1 MWLLL
6 LVLFRSYGYS
16 KTWSLWKV
24 PTKEP
29 VFFDFRLIPG
39 SAESFAHG
47 YEPSIEN
54 PYDPSQRIFNYP
66 AFWRLFFY
74 TGITQADTTW
84 IVILMIVLYFCGVVL
99 FPQNLPVVG
108 ALWMFVIVFSPAC
121 MLLYERGNVDLVVFF
136 ICALVILASDYS
148 PSVAAAGLTFG
159 AVVKMFP
166 IFGLIIFW
174 REPKRRCILITI
186 ASLLFMTVYSLLTFD
201 SLRAAWASTIR
212 SADKSYGA
220 FVFISRFNSYFQ
232 AFFPKLLSFGQWRLL
247 FEMVAL
253 ALILV
258 AMALGLREEQP
269 LLALQE
275 RNLVAFRMGAA
286 IYVGTFLLGNNFDYR
301 LAFLAFVIPQLSEW
315 FQTKIKRYQIVVIS
329 MMIGIVLSCW
339 YLFLQLDLPLIPF
352 KDPSN
357 RIFVLDEVIN
367 WLLVP
372 GFIYLLVVSSPNW
385 LKQPIHNMFS
395 FPEKSMA

>member
-136 ICALVILASDYS
+136 ICAL
-148 PSVAAAGLTFG
+148 
-159 AVVKMFP
+159 
-166 IFGLIIFW
+166 
-174 REPKRRCILITI
+174 
-186 ASLLFMTVYSLLTFD
+186 
-201 SLRAAWASTIR
+201 
-212 SADKSYGA
+212 
-220 FVFISRFNSYFQ
+220 
-232 AFFPKLLSFGQWRLL
+232 
-247 FEMVAL
+247 
-253 ALILV
+253 
-258 AMALGLREEQP
+258 
-269 LLALQE
+269 
-275 RNLVAFRMGAA
+275 
-286 IYVGTFLLGNNFDYR
+286 
-301 LAFLAFVIPQLSEW
+301 
-315 FQTKIKRYQIVVIS
+315 
-329 MMIGIVLSCW
+329 
-339 YLFLQLDLPLIPF
+339 
-352 KDPSN
+352 
-357 RIFVLDEVIN
+357 
-367 WLLVP
+367 
-372 GFIYLLVVSSPNW
+372 
-385 LKQPIHNMFS
+385 
-395 FPEKSMA
+395 

>member
-24 PTKEP
+24 PTREP

-54 PYDPSQRIFNYP
+54 PYDPSHRIFNYP

-74 TGITQADTTW
+74 TGITQDDTAW

-99 FPQNLPVVG
+99 FPQNLPVAG
-108 ALWMFVIVFSPAC
+108 ALWMFVIVFSPAS

-159 AVVKMFP
+159 AIVKMFP

-174 REPKRRCILITI
+174 REPKRRFILITI
-186 ASLLFMTVYSLLTFD
+186 ASLLFMTVYSLLTLE

-232 AFFPKLLSFGQWRLL
+232 AFFPKLLSFDQWRLL

-258 AMALGLREEQP
+258 AMALGLREEQS

-275 RNLVAFRMGAA
+275 RNLAAFRMGAA

-372 GFIYLLVVSSPNW
+372 GFIYLLVASSPNW
-385 LKQPIHNMFS
+385 LKQPIQNMFS